1 MKKKWKIILFSF
13 IGVNILLVILGA
25 TYINNVGYNNVKL
38 MYKLNTTE
46 VSIVQMDEEGQYL
59 GLRMNSNQILK
70 DRMEREGWQFKQ
82 QEGAAF
88 FFKKDNKEAIIS
100 TEIWNSNY
108 VLYRVDNNVVNIA
121 DNQVQQTP

>member
-1 MKKKWKIILFSF
+1 MDAYKFSF
-13 IGVNILLVILGA
+13 IGAIILLVILGA

-108 VLYRVDNNVVNIA
+108 VLYRVDNNVVIIA

>member
-13 IGVNILLVILGA
+13 IGVIILLVILGA
-25 TYINNVGYNNVKL
+25 TYINNVCYNNVKL
-38 MYKLNTTE
+38 MYKLNTTD
-46 VSIVQMDEEGQYL
+46 VSIVQMEEEGHYL
-59 GLRMNSNQILK
+59 ALRMNGNQLLK

-88 FFKKDNKEAIIS
+88 FFTKDNQETVIS

-108 VLYRVDNNVVNIA
+108 VLYRVDDNVVNLA
-121 DNQVQQTP
+121 DK

>member
-13 IGVNILLVILGA
+13 IGVITLLVILGA

-38 MYKLNTTE
+38 MYTLNTTN

-59 GLRMNSNQILK
+59 GRKMNSNQILK

-82 QEGAAF
+82 QEGAAL
-88 FFKKDNKEAIIS
+88 FFKKENIDAVVS
-100 TEIWNSNY
+100 TKIWNRNY
-108 VLYRVDNNVVNIA
+108 VLYRVDDNVVNIA

>member
-1 MKKKWKIILFSF
+1 MKRKWKIILFSF
-13 IGVNILLVILGA
+13 IGFIILLVILGA

-38 MYKLNTTE
+38 MYKLNTKN
-46 VSIVQMDEEGQYL
+46 VSIVQMDEDGQYL
-59 GLRMNSNQILK
+59 GRKINSNQILK

-88 FFKKDNKEAIIS
+88 FFKKDNKEAVIS

-108 VLYRVDNNVVNIA
+108 VLYRVDDNVVNLA
-121 DNQVQQTP
+121 DK

>member
-1 MKKKWKIILFSF
+1 MKRKWKIILFSF
-13 IGVNILLVILGA
+13 IGFIILLVILGA

-38 MYKLNTTE
+38 MYKLNTTD
-46 VSIVQMDEEGQYL
+46 VSIVQMEEEGQYL
-59 GLRMNSNQILK
+59 ALRMNGNQLLK

-88 FFKKDNKEAIIS
+88 FFKKDNQETVIS

-108 VLYRVDNNVVNIA
+108 VLYRVDDNVVNLA
-121 DNQVQQTP
+121 DK